1 MTRLDPRFLERPIA
15 HRALHGMGRPE
26 NSVEAIEAACDAGY
40 GIEIDLQ
47 LSADGQAMVFHD
59 YDLRRLTKATGA
71 IRHHTA
77 DELRNIHLVG
87 ARSGIPTL
95 PEVLDRIDG
104 RVPLLIEIKDQD
116 GGLGPKVGELEEA
129 TAEALKSYSGAVSVM
144 SFNPHSIARM
154 ASLCPDIA
162 RGLTTCDYAK
172 DDWPSATKD
181 RLQELQKMEDV
192 TRLGCSFISHDR
204 RDLKNP
210 RVADLKSQGIHVL
223 CWTIRSAQQE
233 AEARTVAENVTFEN
247 YAPA

>member
-1 MTRLDPRFLERPIA
+1 MSQLDPRFLERPIA

-47 LSADGQAMVFHD
+47 LSADGEAMVFHD

-71 IRHHTA
+71 IRHHKA
-77 DELRNIHLVG
+77 DELRNIHLIG
-87 ARSGIPTL
+87 TRTGIPTL

-116 GGLGPKVGELEEA
+116 GGLGPNIGPLEEA
-129 TAEALKSYSGAVSVM
+129 TAKALKSYSGTVAIM
-144 SFNPHSIARM
+144 SFNPHSVARM

-172 DDWPSATKD
+172 EDWPLATED
-181 RLQELQKMEDV
+181 RLQELRPMDDV

-204 RDLKNP
+204 RDLGNP
-210 RVADLKSQGIHVL
+210 AVAALKSQGIHVL

-233 AEARTVAENVTFEN
+233 AEARAVAENVTFEN